1 MAEKK
6 KYEETEKALKK
17 MVSDYN
23 SGNLNKNSFQNR
35 INEQREANKKTTS
48 KKSDVKTFSSD
59 TDPRTEI
66 PTQNKQT
73 AGKKAD
79 KKTQEMLNQLDTQ
92 AETQTKNKSVY
103 TSALDKARNAKKS
116 GNAQDF
122 VNSRSE
128 AMGKAAIRDGEW
140 VENLKNRNIQD
151 ELKAEKERLK
161 YQWEEAGRRY
171 DKLSD
176 EEKNALYKKRNSSA
190 LERARMQEVPGGS
203 TAQEYRTNQG
213 EYIAQRYN
221 DLEKEISDPTKGGE
235 YAFLNRLR
243 SAAGESVENLGYWLY
258 DTFGYEPGK
267 KVYDEGT
274 ARKIGDIADIQLQNE
289 IAARPSQLGQDIA
302 KAGDSIATMLSYKLL
317 TGPISTFA
325 GSIASE
331 AAFGKGLAAG
341 VNNGLSLDKAVKE
354 AAKVAA
360 EKGSH
365 VANNIFTGGMAMGS
379 FGDKYIESRN
389 AGLDKVESSA
399 RALVAGVAS

>member
-1 MAEKK
+1 MLFAAF
-6 KYEETEKALKK
+6 TRSSITGTS
-17 MVSDYN
+17 VS
-23 SGNLNKNSFQNR
+23 
-35 INEQREANKKTTS
+35 T
-48 KKSDVKTFSSD
+48 
-59 TDPRTEI
+59 
-66 PTQNKQT
+66 PTVV
-73 AGKKAD
+73 A
-79 KKTQEMLNQLDTQ
+79 
-92 AETQTKNKSVY
+92 
-103 TSALDKARNAKKS
+103 
-116 GNAQDF
+116 
-122 VNSRSE
+122 
-128 AMGKAAIRDGEW
+128 
-140 VENLKNRNIQD
+140 
-151 ELKAEKERLK
+151 
-161 YQWEEAGRRY
+161 
-171 DKLSD
+171 
-176 EEKNALYKKRNSSA
+176 
-190 LERARMQEVPGGS
+190 
-203 TAQEYRTNQG
+203 
-213 EYIAQRYN
+213 
-221 DLEKEISDPTKGGE
+221 
-235 YAFLNRLR
+235 

-274 ARKIGDIADIQLQNE
+274 ARKIGDIADVQLQNE

-341 VNNGLSLDKAVKE
+341 VNNGLSLDKAAKE
-354 AAKVAA
+354 VAKVAA

>member
-1 MAEKK
+1 MLFAAF
-6 KYEETEKALKK
+6 TR
-17 MVSDYN
+17 S
-23 SGNLNKNSFQNR
+23 SITG
-35 INEQREANKKTTS
+35 TS
-48 KKSDVKTFSSD
+48 V
-59 TDPRTEI
+59 RT
-66 PTQNKQT
+66 PTVV
-73 AGKKAD
+73 A
-79 KKTQEMLNQLDTQ
+79 
-92 AETQTKNKSVY
+92 
-103 TSALDKARNAKKS
+103 
-116 GNAQDF
+116 
-122 VNSRSE
+122 
-128 AMGKAAIRDGEW
+128 
-140 VENLKNRNIQD
+140 
-151 ELKAEKERLK
+151 
-161 YQWEEAGRRY
+161 
-171 DKLSD
+171 
-176 EEKNALYKKRNSSA
+176 
-190 LERARMQEVPGGS
+190 
-203 TAQEYRTNQG
+203 
-213 EYIAQRYN
+213 
-221 DLEKEISDPTKGGE
+221 
-235 YAFLNRLR
+235 

-274 ARKIGDIADIQLQNE
+274 ARKIGDIADVQLQNE

-341 VNNGLSLDKAVKE
+341 VNNGLSLDKAAKE

-399 RALVAGVAS
+399 RALVAAALAVVASSVP